1 MPTAQRPTRSRARV
15 DADIQRDANR
25 EQRDFDG
32 HRERRESGV
41 PGIDA
46 SMFPA
51 EEKENRPENV
61 AEQGRGEEQRER
73 SARREFLRAK
83 ADSEVLL

>member
-1 MPTAQRPTRSRARV
+1 MP
-15 DADIQRDANR
+15 IANSAISTVI
-25 EQRDFDG
+25 
-32 HRERRESGV
+32 ERRESGV
-41 PGIDA
+41 LGIDA
-46 SMFPA
+46 SVFPA

-83 ADSEVLL
+83 ANSEVSSAYVRIRTSTGGGASCVGVI